1 MGDQKTF
8 GLSKHERLHE
18 ALLINDLFKSADSFK
33 GFPIIFSYKFS
44 EKPLLSPF
52 AFIFTVSKRKFKRAV
67 DRNRIKRLM
76 KDRLRLQKPALVQAL
91 NGRYLYGSLIFTG
104 KELPDYRA
112 IDHSISK
119 FIRQLHEKSIS

>member
-18 ALLINDLFKSADSFK
+18 APLINDLFKSADSFK
-33 GFPIIFSYKFS
+33 AFPIIFSYKFS

-76 KDRLRLQKPALVQAL
+76 KDRLRLQKPALIQAL
-91 NGRYLYGSLIFTG
+91 NGRCLYGSLIFTG
-104 KELPDYRA
+104 KELPDYKA

-119 FIRQLHEKSIS
+119 FIRHLHEKSIS